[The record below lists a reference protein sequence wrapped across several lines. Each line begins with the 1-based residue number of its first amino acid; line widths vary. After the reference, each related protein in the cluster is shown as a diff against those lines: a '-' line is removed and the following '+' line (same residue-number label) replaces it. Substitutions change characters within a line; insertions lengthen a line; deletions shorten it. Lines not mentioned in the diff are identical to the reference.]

1 MESVNNAMDRTTRL
15 LQEEMLLEPV
25 NMIPSIIAD
34 QPSPGINLLKINEE
48 REKRIKELKEIDPK
62 SNASIIAELLSK

>member
-1 MESVNNAMDRTTRL
+1 VN
-15 LQEEMLLEPV
+15 
-25 NMIPSIIAD
+25 
-34 QPSPGINLLKINEE
+34 NLLKINEE